1 MKIIKD
7 KFAKTILTVLSVI
20 SVALIASCNNDGEDP
35 ATIVQLPTTNSNFIR
50 CKIDGVAYEAP
61 VAQILADQNS
71 YAWNFRSDVSGGVS
85 GVGLDF
91 SIIGQAAV
99 GTYTVNPSNLT
110 TVGRLNYRSPDIYS
124 SGLCSSS
131 SGTLIITSKNGNT
144 IEGTFSFTGKKVA
157 LCGEAAKVIT
167 EGTFKITLQ

>member
-1 MKIIKD
+1 MKILKN
-7 KFAKTILTVLSVI
+7 KFAKIILTMLGLI
-20 SVALIASCNNDGEDP
+20 SIAIISSCNNDDEAP
-35 ATIVQLPTTNSNFIR
+35 APPVQLQTNSNFIR
-50 CKIDGVAYEAP
+50 CKIDGVAYDAP

-71 YAWNFRSDVSGGVS
+71 FALNIRTDISGGVS

-110 TVGRLNYRSPDIYS
+110 TVGRLQYRSPDIYS
-124 SGLCSSS
+124 SGLCASS
-131 SGTLIITSKNGNT
+131 SGILIITSKNGNT
-144 IEGTFSFTGKKVA
+144 IEGTFSFSGKKIA